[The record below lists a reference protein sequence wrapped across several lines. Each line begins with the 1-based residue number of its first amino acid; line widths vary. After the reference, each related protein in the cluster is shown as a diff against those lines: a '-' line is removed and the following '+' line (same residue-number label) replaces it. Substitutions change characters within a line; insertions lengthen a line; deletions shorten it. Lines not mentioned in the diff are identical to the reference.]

1 MLLIIYF
8 YLALVIS
15 EILSMLN
22 HFTPTMLRLFNSI
35 MSLLFVAYVIYSH
48 KPLRGG
54 IRVLIQKQNVHNLL
68 IISIFPIVSFIAGT
82 SIAPNNWDSMTYHF
96 SRYLHWFNNKNLDYF
111 TTSNNRENIFPTL
124 PDILFAQIFSIFSN
138 DRFLFIL
145 SWICIVVSAYYVFKI
160 TFLLSHNPN
169 ASYLAS
175 FITLIIPSHV
185 AFLSSTQTDPVSTV
199 LVVILL
205 YYSILLKKKQCSITL
220 LYTFLMV
227 PLFIVTKTTG
237 LILSVPIYIYILYN
251 NWNLI
256 RQKYVRYIP
265 LFMIVVIPV
274 TPYIYRLISSRH
286 TFKSGNVFVENFS
299 FSGIFASAL
308 RVLLSAIQTP
318 IPSINGKIQEVYY
331 SLSNYLNFAANP
343 KGYGSYGDFYLTT
356 SLHGDLT
363 GNPLNVIL
371 IIISAI
377 GLIRVRKYRL
387 ITTFIVLQF
396 ILLASLVGWQPW
408 FNRFTSTTLTVGSII
423 VGVWISKLKKVITL
437 FIIGSLVLYS
447 SFWLLYNPSRSLLN
461 PQGLVYL
468 GKSIGMQQSDLGKIR
483 HDLSQS
489 REKQYFSVRPEI
501 EKSYINAM
509 LEINKKAPT
518 IVYIKIGGDDFEY
531 PIWALSDYK
540 FVVKHFEID
549 KLEET
554 KDGNSLLFCTEYC
567 AGFGLKNLYK
577 DEIVSVWQFK
587 S

>member
-1 MLLIIYF
+1 M
-8 YLALVIS
+8 
-15 EILSMLN
+15 
-22 HFTPTMLRLFNSI
+22 
-35 MSLLFVAYVIYSH
+35 
-48 KPLRGG
+48 
-54 IRVLIQKQNVHNLL
+54 
-68 IISIFPIVSFIAGT
+68 
-82 SIAPNNWDSMTYHF
+82 
-96 SRYLHWFNNKNLDYF
+96 
-111 TTSNNRENIFPTL
+111 
-124 PDILFAQIFSIFSN
+124 
-138 DRFLFIL
+138 
-145 SWICIVVSAYYVFKI
+145 
-160 TFLLSHNPN
+160 
-169 ASYLAS
+169 
-175 FITLIIPSHV
+175 
-185 AFLSSTQTDPVSTV
+185 
-199 LVVILL
+199 
-205 YYSILLKKKQCSITL
+205 
-220 LYTFLMV
+220 
-227 PLFIVTKTTG
+227 
-237 LILSVPIYIYILYN
+237 
-251 NWNLI
+251 
-256 RQKYVRYIP
+256 
-265 LFMIVVIPV
+265 
-274 TPYIYRLISSRH
+274 
-286 TFKSGNVFVENFS
+286 
-299 FSGIFASAL
+299 
-308 RVLLSAIQTP
+308 
-318 IPSINGKIQEVYY
+318 
-331 SLSNYLNFAANP
+331 
-343 KGYGSYGDFYLTT
+343 
-356 SLHGDLT
+356 
-363 GNPLNVIL
+363 
-371 IIISAI
+371 
-377 GLIRVRKYRL
+377 RKYRL